1 MFPYI
6 PGTFMSYQCTLGR
19 VGGRTA
25 SPGARTQ
32 EKEFQYRTAS
42 LPFYCAGNRN
52 SCRARGV
59 ERS

>member
-1 MFPYI
+1 LG
-6 PGTFMSYQCTLGR
+6 PG
-19 VGGRTA
+19 GGRTA